1 MKLQIGTA
9 ATKRVSTESLVE
21 LTTTD
26 GGRLHVITANGASD
40 LAEWIS
46 HNKARVEALH
56 AETGAVLFRGFSVAT
71 EPEFAPVVRAFSG
84 DSAYMIEDQ
93 NSHNQ
98 FVTDGEDVWY
108 HNDYC
113 DRAKWPRYLIFW
125 CELTNASGGQTPFVD
140 TTRVYREL
148 PARIRD
154 RFESQGW
161 ILQRRFHPG
170 IGVDAAGYFKTD
182 DTAEI
187 RRQLALLEA
196 FDERWDGDVLTGF
209 SVRFAPSFEHPALGV
224 KVWGNNITFS
234 NIAMVEQTIREQ
246 LLSDY
251 SPDELPVNTYWGDGT
266 PISADDMA
274 TLRDL
279 YLANEVSFEW
289 REGDVLLIDNI
300 RCVHG
305 RRPILAPQRVNVG
318 VCEFYDRINAL
329 ALS

>member
-1 MKLQIGTA
+1 MKLQIGK
-9 ATKRVSTESLVE
+9 ATTTRVSTENLVRRTSTHE
-21 LTTTD
+21 
-26 GGRLHVITANGASD
+26 GRLHVITATGASD
-40 LAEWIS
+40 LAEWIA
-46 HNKARVEALH
+46 HNKAEVETLH
-56 AETGAVLFRGFSVAT
+56 AQTGALLFRGFSVPT
-71 EPEFAPVVRAFSG
+71 EAEFAPVVKAFSG
-84 DSAYMIEDQ
+84 GTPYMIEDQ

-98 FVTDGEDVWY
+98 FVTDGEDVWF

-125 CELTNASGGQTPFVD
+125 CELTNASGGETPFVD
-140 TTRVYREL
+140 TTRVYQQL

-154 RFESQGW
+154 RFEAEGW

-170 IGVDAAGYFKTD
+170 IGVDAKGYFKTD
-182 DTAEI
+182 DTGEI
-187 RRQLALLEA
+187 LRQLALLDA
-196 FDERWDGDVLTGF
+196 FDVRWDGDVLTGF
-209 SVRFAPSFEHPALGV
+209 SVRFAPSFEHPALGI

-251 SPDELPVNTYWGDGT
+251 ATDELPVNTFWGDGT
-266 PISADDMA
+266 PISARDMA
-274 TLRDL
+274 TLRDI

-289 REGDVLLIDNI
+289 QEGDVLLIDNI

-318 VCEFYDRINAL
+318 VCEFYDRVNAL